1 MGSVSSRIPIRS
13 SGRSTVVQVLR
24 GRRGDSMYLTI
35 LHVSYDTLPTALY
48 MYFVYSLT
56 VNQVINVALTAT
68 RHII

>member
-13 SGRSTVVQVLR
+13 SGRSKVVQVLR

-35 LHVSYDTLPTALY
+35 LYYLATALY
-48 MYFVYSLT
+48 ILYFVYSLT